1 MIWFKTYELSE
12 VKLRHEVQMLAYLGI
27 RIIELGD
34 DYIVG
39 ILPVDNRT
47 RQPYGILHGGA
58 SVTLAESLG
67 SLGATLVVD
76 PDKYYCVG
84 IEVNANHIRSIS
96 DGQVKG
102 VAKPLHLGKSTH
114 VWETKI
120 TDSQDKI
127 ICISRLTMA
136 VIERRK

>member
-1 MIWFKTYELSE
+1 
-12 VKLRHEVQMLAYLGI
+12 MLAYLGI